1 MPNSQPIINATN
13 LGLFTDL
20 YELTMAQAYFQHDEL
35 SEATFSL
42 FIRQNPANRGFMVCS
57 GLNDVLEYFESP
69 SFNEDNLSKLH
80 STGIFANEFL
90 EYLGRIGKFTGS
102 IRAIPEGRIFFA
114 NEPIL
119 EITGPIVQAQLAET
133 YIINQI
139 NFQTLLATKAAR
151 CYIAAHGRGLA
162 DFASRRTHG
171 TDAALKMARASYI
184 GGFQSTS
191 NVLAGLHY
199 GINLSGTMAHS
210 FISSFPSE
218 IEAFRAYASSFPHRT
233 VLLLD
238 TYDTIRGAHNAAA
251 IGKELEVTG
260 SQLLG
265 VRLDSGDFDGLSRQ
279 VRSILD
285 DAELSYVKIIASGGL
300 DEFQIETLVR
310 SNAPIDQFGVGTKV
324 GVSADAPWSDMSYK
338 LVEYNQQPVM
348 KLSTD
353 KISMPGKKQVFRY
366 LDDVTVFDRDII
378 GCSEENFSGTES
390 LLKQVLLNG
399 TRLIDKPNLQD
410 IQDRFR
416 DDLGKLDWQ
425 HQHLYNPVQYP
436 VTISSNLQE
445 LTDQVHNQLLKSHQ
459 GK

>member
-1 MPNSQPIINATN
+1 MLNSQPFINSTS

-42 FIRQNPANRGFMVCS
+42 FIRQNPANRGFMVSS
-57 GLNDVLEYFESP
+57 GLNDVLEYFEYP
-69 SFNEDNLSKLH
+69 PFNENDLSKLH
-80 STGIFANEFL
+80 STGIFASEFL
-90 EYLGRIGKFTGS
+90 EYLGGISKFTGS

-119 EITGPIVQAQLAET
+119 EITGPVVQAQLAET

-139 NFQTLLATKAAR
+139 NFQTLLATKSAR
-151 CYIAAHGRGLA
+151 CYVAAQGRGLA

-191 NVLAGLHY
+191 NVLAGLNY

-238 TYDTIRGAHNAAA
+238 TYDTIRGAHNAAV
-251 IGKELEVTG
+251 IGKELEETG

-279 VRSILD
+279 VRGILD
-285 DAELSYVKIIASGGL
+285 DAGLSYVNIIASGGL

-338 LVEYNQQPVM
+338 LVEYNQLPVM

-366 LDDVTVFDRDII
+366 LDDRNLFDRDVI
-378 GCSEENFSGTES
+378 GSINEDLGGTEH
-390 LLKQVLLNG
+390 LLRQVLLNG
-399 TRLIDKPNLQD
+399 TQLIDKPNLQD

-416 DDLGKLDWQ
+416 DDLGKLDWA

-436 VTISSNLQE
+436 VTISPNLQA
-445 LTDQVHNQLLKSHQ
+445 LTDQVHNRLLKSNQ
-459 GK
+459 